1 MARSRDFI
9 GANVLA
15 RERVAALAASLS
27 DSDWGVPLDGDW
39 TVGAGLAHL
48 AYWENWFLVL
58 AGRFLRTGSS
68 TSLRPDADA
77 MNDAMLP
84 LLLAAP
90 RDETVASLIEAMTQ
104 VDSAIASMSD
114 AQLESIGF
122 DRHYVN
128 LFRSGH
134 RDEHAAEIMRA
145 VPRLAT

>member
-9 GANVLA
+9 DTNVAA
-15 RERVAALAASLS
+15 RERVAALGVALT
-27 DSDWGVPLDGDW
+27 DSEWGTALDGDW

-58 AGRFLRTGSS
+58 AGRFLRTGNS

-77 MNDAMLP
+77 MNDATLP

-104 VDSAIASMSD
+104 VDKVIAGMTD
-114 AQLESIGF
+114 AQLEAIGF
-122 DRHYVN
+122 DGHYVN
-128 LFRSGH
+128 LFRSVH
-134 RDEHAAEIMRA
+134 RYEHAAEILRA
-145 VPRLAT
+145 VPRLRA

>member
-9 GANVLA
+9 ETNIAA
-15 RERVAALAASLS
+15 RERVTALAAALS
-27 DSDWGVPLDGDW
+27 DEEWMTPLGGDW

-68 TSLRPDADA
+68 VSLRPDADA

-90 RDETVASLIEAMTQ
+90 RDATVASLIEAMSQ
-104 VDSAIASMSD
+104 VDQVIASMPD
-114 AQLESIGF
+114 AQLEAIGF
-122 DRHYVN
+122 DGHYVN
-128 LFRSGH
+128 LFRSVH
-134 RDEHAAEIMRA
+134 RDEHSNEVVRA
-145 VPRLAT
+145 IPRLAT